1 MVPLDANNVRSR
13 PLIRIKNAL
22 TTISSEVG
30 TTSQMSAMMTL
41 LLDLLVCGFFEQQM
55 VEPMLRVTQAVDS
68 QFWKLLISA
77 VPRCI

>member
-1 MVPLDANNVRSR
+1 MLPLDANNVRSR

-30 TTSQMSAMMTL
+30 TTSQVSAMTL

-55 VEPMLRVTQAVDS
+55 VEVMLRVKQAVDS
-68 QFWKLLISA
+68 QSWKLLISA
-77 VPRCI
+77 VPRSI